1 MIDVSMQP
9 LIEGTR
15 RPLVRWMIPAGL
27 FLGVLLLTVATLKDY
42 GIAWDEPPYFHAAD
56 LHIGWIIDWGTN
68 IDEGNFNQSL
78 SDENI
83 KAAWRWNP
91 YHVPHPP
98 FSRIVSGVTKH
109 VSSGW
114 LDKSSGYRIA
124 PALFFA
130 ILVAVMFMWMRVLFC
145 VATGLFSALALVTI
159 PNIFGF
165 AHIAV
170 TDLPLASMWFLT
182 AFCFWKGLQDWK
194 WSVVCGVA
202 WGLGLATKF
211 PAILIPIPL
220 ILWAHLFHRSR
231 YANNVFSMLFLGP
244 FIMIATQPYLWH
256 QSGLRVLEFLYEG
269 LSRGYRADANF
280 PVYFYDQLYFTHQLP
295 WYYPFFLIGVTTP
308 EPLVFLAALSLV
320 SLIWVRKGTSAVALF
335 ALNALFILGLGL
347 LPGAVLHDG
356 VRQMLPALPFLAAT
370 AGGGFYLLGEW
381 LFSLVRRSTR
391 FHSVAKLRGKLIG
404 VLGLLILFSPVLDL
418 YLCHPFQLSF
428 YNRFVGGVRGAYQR
442 GLELTYSME
451 AFTPEFVEAINT
463 KLPNNSVINASFANF
478 MFIYYQREGRLR
490 ADIMISDAESDY
502 YILLNRRSVLGPRER
517 LLMNGSK
524 PIYLAEQLAGVP
536 LVAVFELKT
545 PGQ

>member
-1 MIDVSMQP
+1 LSGK
-9 LIEGTR
+9 ET
-15 RPLVRWMIPAGL
+15 LVRWMIPTGL
-27 FLGVLLLTVATLKDY
+27 FLGVVLLTAATLKDY

-56 LHIGWIIDWGTN
+56 LHMAWILDWGTN
-68 IDEGNFNQSL
+68 IEEGNFKQSL

-98 FSRIVSGVTKH
+98 FSRIVSGVTKY
-109 VSSGW
+109 VFAGW
-114 LDKSSGYRIA
+114 LGKSSSYRIA

-130 ILVAVMFMWMRVLFC
+130 ILVSVMFLWMRAVFC
-145 VATGLFSALALVTI
+145 VATGLFAAFSLVSI

-182 AFCFWKGLQDWK
+182 AFCFWKGLHDWK
-194 WSVVCGVA
+194 WSVGCGLA
-202 WGLGLATKF
+202 WGLALATKF

-220 ILWAHLFHRSR
+220 ILWAHLFYRNR
-231 YANNVFSMLFLGP
+231 YANNVLSMLFLGP
-244 FIMIATQPYLWH
+244 LIMVATQPYLWH

-280 PVYFYDQLYFTHQLP
+280 PIYFFDQLYFTHQLP
-295 WYYPFFLIGVTTP
+295 WYYPFFLVGVTTP
-308 EPLVFLAALSLV
+308 EPLLFLTAVSLV
-320 SLIWVRKGTSAVALF
+320 SLIWIRKGTSTVVLF
-335 ALNALFILGLGL
+335 ALNAFFILGLGL

-370 AGGGFYLLGEW
+370 AGGGFYTFGEW
-381 LFSLVRRSTR
+381 LFSLARRSTELQA
-391 FHSVAKLRGKLIG
+391 VENLRGKLIG
-404 VLGLLILFSPVLDL
+404 VLGLLMLFSPVLDL

-451 AFTPEFVEAINT
+451 AFTPEFIDAINT
-463 KLPNNSVINASFANF
+463 KLPQNSVINASFANF
-478 MFIYYQREGRLR
+478 MFSYYQREGRLR
-490 ADIMISDAESDY
+490 ADITISNAASSDY

-517 LLMNGSK
+517 LLMHGRT
-524 PIYLAEQLAGVP
+524 PFFLAEQLAGVP
-536 LVAVFELKT
+536 LVAVFELNT
-545 PGQ
+545 LAR

>member
-1 MIDVSMQP
+1 M
-9 LIEGTR
+9 
-15 RPLVRWMIPAGL
+15 RWIIPTGL
-27 FLGVLLLTVATLKDY
+27 FLGVVLLTGATLRDY

-56 LHIGWIIDWGTN
+56 LHIAWILDWRTN
-68 IDEGNFNQSL
+68 IEQRNFNQSL

-98 FSRIVSGVTKH
+98 FSRIVSGFTKY

-114 LDKSSGYRIA
+114 LDKIPGYRIA

-130 ILVAVMFMWMRVLFC
+130 VLVTVMFLWMRAVFC
-145 VATGLFSALALVTI
+145 VATGLFSAFALVLI

-182 AFCFWKGLQDWK
+182 VFYFWKGLQDWK
-194 WSVVCGVA
+194 WSVACGLA
-202 WGLGLATKF
+202 WGLSLATKF
-211 PAILIPIPL
+211 PAALIPIPL
-220 ILWAHLFHRSR
+220 FLWAHVFHRNR
-231 YANNVFSMLFLGP
+231 YANNVLAMLFLGP
-244 FIMIATQPYLWH
+244 MIMVATQPYLWH

-280 PVYFYDQLYFTHQLP
+280 PVYFFDQLYFTHQLP
-295 WYYPFFLIGVTTP
+295 WYYPFFLVGITTP

-320 SLIWVRKGTSAVALF
+320 SMIWVRKGTSTVTLF
-335 ALNALFILGLGL
+335 ALNAFFILTLGL

-370 AGGGFYLLGEW
+370 AGAGFYTLGEW
-381 LFSLVRRSTR
+381 LFSLAHRSTQLQA
-391 FHSVAKLRGKLIG
+391 VAHLRGKLVG

-428 YNRFVGGVRGAYQR
+428 YNRFVGGIRGAYQR

-451 AFTPEFVEAINT
+451 AFTPEFLDAINT
-463 KLPNNSVINASFANF
+463 KLPHNSVINASFANF
-478 MFIYYQREGRLR
+478 MFKYYQKEGRLR
-490 ADIMISDAESDY
+490 ADITISDAEASDY
-502 YILLNRRSVLGPRER
+502 YIILNRRSALGSRER
-517 LLMNGSK
+517 LLMNGST
-524 PIYLAEQLAGVP
+524 PSYLAEQLAGVP
-536 LVAVFELKT
+536 LVAVFELNT
-545 PGQ
+545 PEQ

>member
-1 MIDVSMQP
+1 
-9 LIEGTR
+9 
-15 RPLVRWMIPAGL
+15 VRWMIPTGL
-27 FLGVLLLTVATLKDY
+27 FLSVLLLTAATLKDY
-42 GIAWDEPPYFHAAD
+42 GVAWDEPPYFHAAD

-68 IDEGNFNQSL
+68 IEEGNFKQSL

-98 FSRIVSGVTKH
+98 FSRIVSGVTKYIFA
-109 VSSGW
+109 GW
-114 LDKSSGYRIA
+114 LGKSSSYRIA

-130 ILVAVMFMWMRVLFC
+130 ILVSAMFLWMRAVFC
-145 VATGLFSALALVTI
+145 VATGLFAAFALVAI

-182 AFCFWKGLQDWK
+182 AFCFWKGLHDWK
-194 WSVVCGVA
+194 WSVGCGLA
-202 WGLGLATKF
+202 WGLALATKF

-220 ILWAHLFHRSR
+220 ILWAHIFYRNR
-231 YANNVFSMLFLGP
+231 YANNVLSMLFLGP
-244 FIMIATQPYLWH
+244 LIMVATQPYLWH

-280 PVYFYDQLYFTHQLP
+280 PIYFFDQLYFTHQLP
-295 WYYPFFLIGVTTP
+295 WYYPFFLVGVTTP
-308 EPLVFLAALSLV
+308 EPLLFLAAVSLV
-320 SLIWVRKGTSAVALF
+320 SLIWIRKGTSTVVLF
-335 ALNALFILGLGL
+335 ALNAFFILGLGL

-370 AGGGFYLLGEW
+370 AGGGFYIFAEW
-381 LFSLVRRSTR
+381 LVSLARRSTQLQA
-391 FHSVAKLRGKLIG
+391 VENLRGKLIG
-404 VLGLLILFSPVLDL
+404 MLGLLMLFSPLLDL
-418 YLCHPFQLSF
+418 YLCHPFHLSF

-451 AFTPEFVEAINT
+451 AFTPEFIDAINT
-463 KLPNNSVINASFANF
+463 KLPQNSVINASFANF
-478 MFIYYQREGRLR
+478 MFDHYQREGRLR
-490 ADIMISDAESDY
+490 ADITISNAESSDY

-517 LLMNGSK
+517 LLMNGRT
-524 PIYLAEQLAGVP
+524 PFFLVEQLAGVP
-536 LVAVFELKT
+536 LVAVFDLNT
-545 PGQ
+545 LAR

>member
-1 MIDVSMQP
+1 LLSGK
-9 LIEGTR
+9 ET
-15 RPLVRWMIPAGL
+15 LVRWMIPTGL
-27 FLGVLLLTVATLKDY
+27 FLSVVLLTAATLKDY

-56 LHIGWIIDWGTN
+56 LHMAWILDWGTN
-68 IDEGNFNQSL
+68 IEDGNFKRSL

-98 FSRIVSGVTKH
+98 FSRIVSGVTKY
-109 VSSGW
+109 VFAGW
-114 LDKSSGYRIA
+114 LGKSSSYRIA

-130 ILVAVMFMWMRVLFC
+130 ILVSVMFLWMRAVFC
-145 VATGLFSALALVTI
+145 VATGLFAAFALVAI

-182 AFCFWKGLQDWK
+182 AFCFWKGLHDWK
-194 WSVVCGVA
+194 WSLGCGLA
-202 WGLGLATKF
+202 WGLALATKF

-220 ILWAHLFHRSR
+220 ILWAHLFYRNR
-231 YANNVFSMLFLGP
+231 YANNVLSMLFLGP
-244 FIMIATQPYLWH
+244 LIMVATQPYLWH

-280 PVYFYDQLYFTHQLP
+280 PIYFFDQLYFTHQLP
-295 WYYPFFLIGVTTP
+295 WYYPFFLVGVTTP
-308 EPLVFLAALSLV
+308 EPLLFLAAVSLV
-320 SLIWVRKGTSAVALF
+320 SLIWIRKGTSTVVLF
-335 ALNALFILGLGL
+335 ALNAFFILGLGL

-370 AGGGFYLLGEW
+370 AGGGFYIFGEW
-381 LFSLVRRSTR
+381 LFSLARRSTQLQA
-391 FHSVAKLRGKLIG
+391 VENLRGKLIG
-404 VLGLLILFSPVLDL
+404 VLGLLMLFSPVLDL

-451 AFTPEFVEAINT
+451 AFTPEFIDAINT
-463 KLPNNSVINASFANF
+463 KLPQNSVINASFANF
-478 MFIYYQREGRLR
+478 MFDHYQREGRLR
-490 ADIMISDAESDY
+490 ADITISNAASSDY

-517 LLMNGSK
+517 LLMNGRT
-524 PIYLAEQLAGVP
+524 PFFLAEQLAGVP
-536 LVAVFELKT
+536 LVAVFELNT
-545 PGQ
+545 LAR

>member
-1 MIDVSMQP
+1 
-9 LIEGTR
+9 
-15 RPLVRWMIPAGL
+15 VRWMIPTGL
-27 FLGVLLLTVATLKDY
+27 FLGVVLLTSATLKDY
-42 GIAWDEPPYFHAAD
+42 GLAWDEPPYFHAAD
-56 LHIGWIIDWGTN
+56 LHMDWIIDFPKN
-68 IDEGNFNQSL
+68 INEGKFKESL

-83 KAAWRWNP
+83 KAAWRWDP

-98 FSRIVSGVTKH
+98 FSRIVSGVTNK

-114 LDKSSGYRIA
+114 LDKFSTYRLA

-130 ILVAVMFMWMRVLFC
+130 VLITVIFVWMRQIFG
-145 VATGLFSALALVTI
+145 VATGLFSAIALMAI
-159 PNIFGF
+159 PNVFGF

-194 WSVVCGVA
+194 WSLACGLI

-220 ILWAHLFHRSR
+220 MLWAHLFYRNR
-231 YANNVFSMLFLGP
+231 YANNIFSMLFLGP
-244 FIMIATQPYLWH
+244 LIMIATQPYLWH

-280 PVYFYDQLYFTHQLP
+280 PIYFLDQLYFTHQLP
-295 WYYPFFLIGVTTP
+295 WYYPFFLVGVTTP
-308 EPLVFLAALSLV
+308 EPLVILGAGSLV
-320 SLIWVRKGTSAVALF
+320 SLIWNRKGTSTVVLF
-335 ALNALFILGLGL
+335 ALNAFFILGLGL
-347 LPGAVLHDG
+347 MPGAVLHDG

-370 AGGGFYLLGEW
+370 AGVGFYTIGEW
-381 LFSLVRRSTR
+381 LFSLFSRSPQLQA
-391 FHSVAKLRGKLIG
+391 VANLRGKLVG
-404 VLGLLILFSPVLDL
+404 ALALLILFSPVLDL

-451 AFTPEFVEAINT
+451 AFTPDFIDAINT
-463 KLPNNSVINASFANF
+463 KLPHNSVINASFANF
-478 MFIYYQREGRLR
+478 MFNHYQKEGRLR
-490 ADIMISDAESDY
+490 ADIKISTAESSDY

-517 LLMNGSK
+517 LLMNGVK
-524 PIYLAEQLAGVP
+524 HFYLSEQLAGVP
-536 LVAVFELKT
+536 LVAVFELNPKER
-545 PGQ
+545 